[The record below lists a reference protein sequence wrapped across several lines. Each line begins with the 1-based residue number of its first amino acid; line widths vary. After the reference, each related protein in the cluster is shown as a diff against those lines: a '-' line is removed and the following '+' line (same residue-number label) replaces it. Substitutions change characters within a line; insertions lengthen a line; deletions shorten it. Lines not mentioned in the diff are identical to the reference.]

1 MIVEIVAVYF
11 FVRCAANLA
20 RAIERRGDVL
30 NYVSS
35 SDPHWYR
42 GWSRTLRLLVASR
55 HGPNFRQRLPMAFEG
70 ETPNRRRFS
79 EA

>member
-42 GWSRTLRLLVASR
+42 G
-55 HGPNFRQRLPMAFEG
+55 
-70 ETPNRRRFS
+70 
-79 EA
+79 

>member
-11 FVRCAANLA
+11 FVRCATNLA

-35 SDPHWYR
+35 SDPHW
-42 GWSRTLRLLVASR
+42 
-55 HGPNFRQRLPMAFEG
+55 
-70 ETPNRRRFS
+70 
-79 EA
+79 